1 MPELRKL
8 LRLSKSGFAMT
19 IPTKYRKALGLKEGD
34 YLTISLWDKNA
45 IKVRRHKPPRKP

>member
-19 IPTKYRKALGLKEGD
+19 IPTKYKTALGLKEGD
-34 YLTISLWDKNA
+34 YLVVSLWNGNTLK
-45 IKVRRHKPPRKP
+45 IRRHEPPKKP